1 MADLISELK
10 KDHDQIKQLLSNVY
24 DYIANNEK
32 KIEFVNQLKD
42 ILKIHIE
49 NEDKKIY
56 RFLFKEAKKD
66 DLLKSKLDIFVKDW
80 KEISAFTTYYIE
92 KYGAGN
98 FDEKFTTDTAK
109 LMSSIRQRIIKEEVS
124 LFPEYLKKQ

>member
-10 KDHDQIKQLLSNVY
+10 KDHEHIKQLLSNVY

-49 NEDKKIY
+49 NEDKKLY

-80 KEISAFTTYYIE
+80 EEISAFTTYYTE

-109 LMSSIRQRIIKEEVS
+109 LMSSIKQRIIKEEVS
-124 LFPEYLKKQ
+124 LYPEYLKRQ

>member
-10 KDHDQIKQLLSNVY
+10 KDHEHIKQLLSNVY

-49 NEDKKIY
+49 NEDKKLY
-56 RFLFKEAKKD
+56 RFLYKKAKKD

-80 KEISAFTTYYIE
+80 EEISAFTTYYTE

-109 LMSSIRQRIIKEEVS
+109 LMSSIKQRIIKEEVS
-124 LFPEYLKKQ
+124 LYPEYLKRQ